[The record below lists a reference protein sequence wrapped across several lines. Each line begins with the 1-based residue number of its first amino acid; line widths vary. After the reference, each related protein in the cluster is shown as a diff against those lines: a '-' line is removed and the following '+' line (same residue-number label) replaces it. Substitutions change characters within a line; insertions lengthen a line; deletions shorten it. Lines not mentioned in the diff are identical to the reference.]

1 MRQLNLRCL
10 ICTDVAAR
18 GVDLPDV
25 RVVIQFDPAYN
36 DDEMQHRQ
44 GRACRFWGN
53 SGAIVSFTSQDDV
66 KCDEINE
73 TQDQIRQVV

>member
-25 RVVIQFDPAYN
+25 RVVI
-36 DDEMQHRQ
+36 
-44 GRACRFWGN
+44 
-53 SGAIVSFTSQDDV
+53 
-66 KCDEINE
+66 
-73 TQDQIRQVV
+73 